1 MIAPWSQRGL
11 SCMLSPSMMN
21 TFRFNKSKTTISS
34 PKQPADPDA
43 NGDAYSLTSEHQ
55 PSPERQPSPEYQSSP
70 DPPLSLD
77 PQSSID
83 PDDKW
88 EDVDLS
94 STEYARRGKELMR
107 LINNLRSMGAD
118 TMIDLPSIV
127 VIGGQS
133 AGKSSLVEAVSGVN
147 VPRDSGTCT
156 RCRMECAMSSS
167 AKTWS
172 CTIKLRFD
180 YDSSGRALVRSK
192 EVAFGAPI
200 TNKDDVDIWLRRAQ
214 AAILNPHTPSENF
227 HKKTV
232 TELRTINS
240 TSSLKFSRNA
250 VAISIEDPDAI
261 DLSFVDLPG
270 LIQNEEQEVIDLVQ
284 ELTVKAISRPNTI
297 ILTTIP
303 MSDDMQNQQSV
314 RLAREADP
322 GGERTIGVL
331 TKPDTLGQGAVS
343 ARKLWLDVIQGRE
356 HTLKHGY
363 YCVRLPDD
371 AQRAQRLSKT
381 AFQKLAAEYF
391 DKTPPWSE
399 VTDRGRFGIPAFV
412 ADISALLIGHIE
424 KSLPKL
430 KQDVDRLL
438 ASCLEDLSALPAPL
452 SSDPQ
457 IEVLGKVNDFCAAF
471 KSAVDGTSSDKR
483 LAQRNRALY
492 ATFKKDIRGTAPD
505 FRPFE
510 NPENYTPFDTLEPD
524 EALGDQNPGV
534 KTMGLAEVR
543 QTIKDSIAWEL
554 PNNLP
559 YEAKTR
565 LISQF
570 TTLWTAPAERCL
582 TAVNEVLDD
591 VIQGLIETHFGRF
604 KVLQELVSDL
614 ISPDVDEAKSR
625 ARGAMKETLGLEVRP
640 NYTQNTHYLQSL
652 REKWLNK
659 YRLGRKNPNQ
669 YQFRDPAPWES
680 PRSSYYVDDAL
691 NSLSQAGYPGL
702 TADDLTRL
710 RPQNP
715 DAFEDELIVMA
726 DVRAYF
732 HVAYKRIIDHIP
744 LKIEHS
750 LHQSLAGKL
759 SVTLL
764 QNLIIDTTAR
774 GDFAER
780 MAELVSEDP
789 VVALKREH
797 LQARRARLHEYRRKL
812 VNFFA

>member
-1 MIAPWSQRGL
+1 
-11 SCMLSPSMMN
+11 MN
-21 TFRFNKSKTTISS
+21 GFRFNKTKTIDITLPGPDVKVETSS
-34 PKQPADPDA
+34 
-43 NGDAYSLTSEHQ
+43 TSGL
-55 PSPERQPSPEYQSSP
+55 ERSSP
-70 DPPLSLD
+70 DPD
-77 PQSSID
+77 ETWD
-83 PDDKW
+83 
-88 EDVDLS
+88 DVDLS

-107 LINNLRSMGAD
+107 LINDLRSMGAE

-156 RCRMECAMSSS
+156 RCPMECTMSSS

-172 CTIKLRFD
+172 CSIKLRFD
-180 YDSSGRALVRSK
+180 YDSSGRDLARSK

-200 TNKDDVDIWLRRAQ
+200 TDRNDVDIWLRRAQ
-214 AAILNPHTPSENF
+214 AAILNPHTPPENF

-240 TSSLKFSRNA
+240 TSSLKFSRN
-250 VAISIEDPDAI
+250 VVVISIEDPGAI
-261 DLSFVDLPG
+261 NLSFVDLPG

-284 ELTVKAISRPNTI
+284 DITVKAISRSNTI

-322 GGERTIGVL
+322 EGERTIGVL
-331 TKPDTLGQGAVS
+331 TKPDTLGEGAVN
-343 ARKLWLDVIQGRE
+343 AKKLWLDVIEGHQYA
-356 HTLKHGY
+356 LKNGY

-371 AQRAQRLSKT
+371 AQRTQRLSR
-381 AFQKLAAEYF
+381 AAVQKLEGEYF
-391 DKTPPWSE
+391 DTSLPWSQAKE
-399 VTDRGRFGIPAFV
+399 RGRFGIPPF
-412 ADISALLIGHIE
+412 ISQMSVLLVEHIE

-430 KQDVDRLL
+430 RQDVEQLL
-438 ASCLEDLSALPAPL
+438 ASCLEDLYALPAPL
-452 SSDPQ
+452 TGDPQ
-457 IEVLGKVNDFCAAF
+457 VEVLGKVNEFCAAF
-471 KSAVDGTSSDKR
+471 KSVVDGTSSDKT

-492 ATFKKDIRGTAPD
+492 AVFKRDIRGTAPD

-510 NPENYTPFDTLEPD
+510 RPEIYRTFDALEPD
-524 EALGDQNPGV
+524 ETLWERDPGV
-534 KTMGLAEVR
+534 QTMGVLDV
-543 QTIKDSIAWEL
+543 QNTIKESIGWEL
-554 PNNLP
+554 PKNIP
-559 YEAKTR
+559 YEAKIR

-582 TAVNEVLDD
+582 TAINKVLDD
-591 VIQGLIETHFGRF
+591 VIKGLIEAHFGRF
-604 KVLQELVSDL
+604 KVLQELVSVL
-614 ISPDVDEAKSR
+614 IQPDIEEYKNR
-625 ARGAMKETLGLEVRP
+625 ARSAMKETLELELRP

-652 REKWLNK
+652 CEKWLSRYK
-659 YRLGRKNPNQ
+659 VGRRNSTQ
-669 YQFRDPAPWES
+669 HLVPAPVS
-680 PRSSYYVDDAL
+680 PMPTFDDSDQPSVKKKKNSQAISACSIPAAKVYRDSSAETEAL
-691 NSLSQAGYPGL
+691 HYLSQAGYSGL
-702 TADDLTRL
+702 SVADLARL
-710 RPQNP
+710 LPP

-750 LHQSLAGKL
+750 LHQALAGKL

-764 QNLIIDTTAR
+764 QSLIVDTTAR

-780 MAELVSEDP
+780 MKELASEDP
-789 VVALKREH
+789 TIALKRDH
-797 LQARRARLHEYRRKL
+797 LQARRARLHECRRKL
-812 VNFFA
+812 ANFSA

>member
-1 MIAPWSQRGL
+1 
-11 SCMLSPSMMN
+11 MN
-21 TFRFNKSKTTISS
+21 NFRFNKSKTTIPVPS
-34 PKQPADPDA
+34 PKPPADPDA
-43 NGDAYSLTSEHQ
+43 NGETSSLTSNH
-55 PSPERQPSPEYQSSP
+55 RSSP

-77 PQSSID
+77 PPSTID

-156 RCRMECAMSSS
+156 RCPMECSMSSS

-180 YDSSGRALVRSK
+180 YDSSGRPLVRSK

-200 TNKDDVDIWLRRAQ
+200 TNRDDVDIWLRRAQ

-240 TSSLKFSRNA
+240 TSSLKFSRNIVA
-250 VAISIEDPDAI
+250 VAIEDPDAI
-261 DLSFVDLPG
+261 DLSFIDLPG
-270 LIQNEEQEVIDLVQ
+270 LIQNEEQEIIDLVQ

-322 GGERTIGVL
+322 SGERTIGVL

-343 ARKLWLDVIQGRE
+343 ARRLWLDVIEGRE

-371 AQRAQRLSKT
+371 AQRAQRLSRI

-399 VTDRGRFGIPAFV
+399 ATDRGRFGIPAFV
-412 ADISALLIGHIE
+412 SDISALLVKHIE

-471 KSAVDGTSSDKR
+471 KSVVDGTGSDKR

-510 NPENYTPFDTLEPD
+510 NPKDYTPFDTLEPD
-524 EALGDQNPGV
+524 ETLGDRDPGV
-534 KTMGLAEVR
+534 QTMGLSEIR

-559 YEAKTR
+559 YEAKAR

-570 TTLWTAPAERCL
+570 TSLWTAPAERCL
-582 TAVNEVLDD
+582 TAINEVLDD

-625 ARGAMKETLGLEVRP
+625 ARGAMKETLELEDRP
-640 NYTQNTHYLQSL
+640 NYTQNIHYLQSL
-652 REKWLNK
+652 REKWLSK

-669 YQFRDPAPWES
+669 YQLPNPVGA
-680 PRSSYYVDDAL
+680 SSTPQPSYHVSNAIANAL
-691 NSLSQAGYPGL
+691 SYLSQAGYQGL

-732 HVAYKRIIDHIP
+732 HVAYKRVIDHIP

-750 LHQSLAGKL
+750 LHQALAGKL

-764 QNLIIDTTAR
+764 QSLIIDTTAR

-780 MAELVSEDP
+780 MAELASEDP